1 VLHGRGGLYF
11 PQIGGKINSRLAT
24 DVGRENRYL
33 LRPFSGFNAK
43 IK

>member
-11 PQIGGKINSRLAT
+11 PQIGRKINSMLAT
-24 DVGRENRYL
+24 AVGRENRYL
-33 LRPFSGFNAK
+33 LRPFSGFDAK